1 MALVPHVEQLL
12 RIERDPLRDG
22 RSVLANDSTG
32 EQITL
37 VGRWLLEQHSGR
49 VVLATRDRGFC
60 CTHVEPTKSLV

>member
-49 VVLATRDRGFC
+49 VVLRHETEFF